1 MTSCLF
7 ERLRTNGYWYILGH
21 SEELQAKPHELCYA
35 AKCLSALKYFHT
47 PEVGIGCE
55 FMLFVAMVICIVRV
69 LITSSKTCIQEQCGT
84 ST

>member
-1 MTSCLF
+1 M
-7 ERLRTNGYWYILGH
+7 LGQ
-21 SEELQAKPHELCYA
+21 SEELQAKPYDLSYA

-47 PEVGIGCE
+47 PEVGTGCE
-55 FMLFVAMVICIVRV
+55 FMFFVAMVICIVRV